1 MTAAKLVIDAA
12 DAHLT
17 SRFAADVAF
26 ARSIAE
32 EAGLILADRYERVE
46 RRSTTCPRS

>member
-1 MTAAKLVIDAA
+1 MTAARDGAAAA
-12 DAHLT
+12 DAHLA

-32 EAGLILADRYERVE
+32 EAGRILADRY
-46 RRSTTCPRS
+46 